1 MGPRSLKAGDRRDK
15 VESAELLSTRGCQL
29 STGDCWYYLLLLF
42 FPSICWHLRGYS
54 FVYPPLP
61 HSCVCLLP
69 FCFFVYFPFSGGF
82 GSSVVATA
90 RSCPCIATCIAA
102 FFLFFFYFFFLYSL
116 LWCLQCNRLRL
127 LHSPTPRPHP
137 SGASRAHP
145 RLISLALL
153 IICPLIFLLIFA
165 LLLLFRL
172 RFRHFSTKG

>member
-1 MGPRSLKAGDRRDK
+1 MLAFAR
-15 VESAELLSTRGCQL
+15 LLLCL
-29 STGDCWYYLLLLF
+29 PALAPLLLLLIAF
-42 FPSICWHLRGYS
+42 LFL
-54 FVYPPLP
+54 
-61 HSCVCLLP
+61 CVL
-69 FCFFVYFPFSGGF
+69 PFSGGF
-82 GSSVVATA
+82 GSSVIATP